1 MKFAVIQTLNY
12 QFVDQFWMRIN
23 EIYLTTINLVKE
35 PLITWGQIYKENKVK
50 AKLINDFL
58 IPMSILIGV
67 TTLFGNIF
75 GGIVQASVSFSYIVA
90 SSIISFLLVFL
101 EVYLAG
107 WIIFMVAENF
117 NPSVDSNKI
126 FNLVIY
132 SHTPVFLSMAFVKI
146 FPQLYFVSLIG
157 LYSIYIYWT
166 GIELFSGFKSER
178 KIIFMIL
185 SGIVTIVLYL
195 FLSYIFNWIYDALI
209 NEFTNFVSQL

>member
-1 MKFAVIQTLNY
+1 MINIR
-12 QFVDQFWMRIN
+12 MRIN
-23 EIYLTTINLVKE
+23 EIYLTTINLIKE
-35 PLITWGQIYKENKVK
+35 PLITWGQIYKENKAK

-58 IPMSILIGV
+58 IPMSIFIGV

-75 GGIVQASVSFSYIVA
+75 GGIVQDSISFSYIVA
-90 SSIISFLLVFL
+90 SSFISFLIVFL

-107 WIIFMVAENF
+107 LIIVKIAEYL

-132 SHTPVFLSMAFVKI
+132 SHTPVFLSLAFVKI

-157 LYSIYIYWT
+157 LYSIYIFWT
-166 GIELFSGFKSER
+166 GIELFSGIKSER
-178 KIIFMIL
+178 KVIFLLISAIITF
-185 SGIVTIVLYL
+185 VLYL
-195 FLSYIFNWIYDALI
+195 SLNHIFNWIYDAFI